1 MTKNMTRQ
9 LIGITL
15 IGLTGY
21 LTAELVLYLSSV
33 VANVHMAFDVKTY
46 ISFLFNARIIILLG
60 IIFFLLFLT
69 NQMSV
74 FSVSTIRKAANT
86 LVYLHALTLFL
97 PWTIVPFSSFLP
109 NGPRFTMFLFSLLFI
124 ITIFFI
130 LPLKKNQ
137 NNLPIPFKLFVFWIV
152 FSTIAGVFSGIM
164 GFDHVKAN
172 LPLLIQLKNGLLI
185 ADAFL
190 VYYVIVKNDWGFK
203 EFERLLSIILWGGL
217 VISIECLVTFY
228 FGGSNMFSSILIG
241 RHYYPGIIG
250 ISLTFI
256 SLYFLYKYQKI
267 KLYYLVLTIL
277 GFLLAFSTLSRS
289 VLLSYIIGLMVFLV
303 LYFKYGKIS
312 RKRLMLLSS
321 IISVCVILI
330 PIGFYF
336 LAEKGS
342 ELKDGYTSGRS
353 LWSRSY
359 RHSRALDVFVKHPV
373 IGVGFGLVPYYSHSS
388 SIPPTLSSYASSL
401 SGTDFSRRG
410 KIYDVS
416 SLYMHAD
423 QFETVHSVLF
433 DFIVGFGL
441 CGLLFIIFIIYT
453 GVKIFRYII
462 FFAKKY
468 KGKYDLV
475 YAFAVCSLVL
485 GVCLVVQTTSKF
497 QSYWYYSILF
507 GFLNLIYRDLVTK
520 SQNNLPA

>member
-1 MTKNMTRQ
+1 MTRQ

-21 LTAELVLYLSSV
+21 LTVELVLYLSSV
-33 VANVHMAFDVKTY
+33 VDNVYMAFDVKMY
-46 ISFLFNARIIILLG
+46 ISFLFNTKVIILLST
-60 IIFFLLFLT
+60 IFLLLFLT
-69 NQMSV
+69 NQMPV
-74 FSVSTIRKAANT
+74 FAVSTIRKAANT

-109 NGPRFTMFLFSLLFI
+109 TGPRFTMFLFSLLFVI
-124 ITIFFI
+124 AIFFI

-137 NNLPIPFKLFVFWIV
+137 NKLPIPFKLFVFWIV

-172 LPLLIQLKNGLLI
+172 LPLWIQLKNGLLI

-203 EFERLLSIILWGGL
+203 EFERLFSIILCGGL

-228 FGGSNMFSSILIG
+228 FGGSNIFSSILIG

-256 SLYFLYKYQKI
+256 SLYFLCKYQKI

-289 VLLSYIIGLMVFLV
+289 VLLSYIIGVIVLFV

-321 IISVCVILI
+321 IISVCVILL

-359 RHSRALDVFVKHPV
+359 RHSRVLDVFVKHPI
-373 IGVGFGLVPYYSHSS
+373 IGVGFGLIPYYSHSS
-388 SIPPTLSSYASSL
+388 SIPSTISEYVMSFSTNIYARDL
-401 SGTDFSRRG
+401 ESRG
-410 KIYDVS
+410 MIYDVH
-416 SLYMHAD
+416 SLYEYTD
-423 QFETVHSVLF
+423 KIQTVHSLSY
-433 DFIVGFGL
+433 DFIVGFGFV
-441 CGLLFIIFIIYT
+441 GLLFIIFLIYK
-453 GVKIFRYII
+453 GVHIFRYII

-475 YAFAVCSLVL
+475 YAFAICSLVL
-485 GVCLVVQTTSKF
+485 AVCLVVQTTSKF
-497 QSYWYYSILF
+497 QSCWYYSILF
-507 GFLNLIYRDLVTK
+507 GFLNLIYRDLVAK
-520 SQNNLPA
+520 SQNNLQT